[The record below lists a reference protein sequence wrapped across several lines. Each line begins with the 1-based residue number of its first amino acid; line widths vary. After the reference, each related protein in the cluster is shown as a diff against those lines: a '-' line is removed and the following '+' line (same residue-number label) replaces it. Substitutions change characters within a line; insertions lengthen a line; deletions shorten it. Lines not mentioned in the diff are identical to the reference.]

1 MLTRESESVQSFAA
15 AKANIQIYV
24 MSVSNRRELAER
36 IKRHPSWY
44 AVRAESGE
52 WLFGPSKFIG
62 YADMDADRYLG
73 SYDRQDGRITEP
85 VLQQWF
91 GKVETGTPLEK
102 ELRAAFVEFAA
113 RYGKS
118 PKQSWRVSV
127 EISELESR
135 QAANAPGMSE
145 IMKRVVFDPDIC
157 GGRPRIAG
165 TRMRVADIVGMI
177 AEGASRDEIVADY
190 PYLKIEDVAA
200 ALAYAAL
207 AVDHRVLRA
216 A

>member
-1 MLTRESESVQSFAA
+1 MSTRESEPVRSLDA
-15 AKANIQIYV
+15 AKDNIKTYAQCV
-24 MSVSNRRELAER
+24 AQRRDLAER

-44 AVRAESGE
+44 AVRGPSKE

-62 YADMDADRYLG
+62 YAEMDADRYLG
-73 SYDRQDGRITEP
+73 SSDRQDGRVTEP
-85 VLQQWF
+85 LLREWF
-91 GKVETGTPLEK
+91 EQVKPNTPLEK

-113 RYGKS
+113 KYGKS
-118 PKQSWRVSV
+118 PKQNWRVSV
-127 EISELESR
+127 EKSELESR
-135 QAANAPGMSE
+135 RATNAPNPHE
-145 IMKRVVFDPDIC
+145 IMKRVVFDPEIC

-165 TRMRVADIVGMI
+165 TRMRVTDIVGMI
-177 AEGASRDEIVADY
+177 AEGVSRDEILADY
-190 PYLKIEDVAA
+190 PYLKSEDIAA